1 MQNILRNISFCF
13 KYISG
18 IVGGGVAPIH
28 PPPWHDVGARNGLVN
43 RELRHIYLYTL
54 CARVTLTFELFSQK
68 IG

>member
-28 PPPWHDVGARNGLVN
+28 PPPGMMSV
-43 RELRHIYLYTL
+43 REM
-54 CARVTLTFELFSQK
+54 AW
-68 IG
+68 